1 MIGFALPG
9 VATST
14 SSYMAGSPLKS
25 VRRALTL
32 LVAAAVAGCAAGP
45 GSGERAGLKL
55 GTVKESFESFKDAIA
70 KEDYDAA
77 YDTLS
82 RDTRDR
88 YPSQLFLIAFNMTA
102 TGQRYQRLISDS
114 DLVTSIEKSDG
125 TSAVAVLRAAD
136 READLADP
144 ARKHYEMKSFRLVKE
159 GEKWLVQFTLQEFF
173 GIPEDRFFDYSR
185 VTRKRDFRQRR

>member
-1 MIGFALPG
+1 MPTDTSFYPAESPCMRVRLP
-9 VATST
+9 
-14 SSYMAGSPLKS
+14 MS
-25 VRRALTL
+25 VL
-32 LVAAAVAGCAAGP
+32 LPVVLAGCTGGPGTLEKAGP
-45 GSGERAGLKL
+45 RL
-55 GTVKESFESFKDAIA
+55 GTVKESFESFREAIA

-88 YPSQLFLIAFNMTA
+88 YPSQLFWIAFSMTG

-114 DLVTSIEKSDG
+114 ELVTSIEKSDG
-125 TSAVAVLRAAD
+125 KSAVAVLRAAD

-144 ARKHYEMKSFRLVKE
+144 HRKHFEMKSFRLVKE
-159 GEKWLVQFTLQEFF
+159 EEKWLVQFTLQEFF
-173 GIPEDRFFDYSR
+173 GIPEDQFFDYSR

>member
-1 MIGFALPG
+1 ML
-9 VATST
+9 
-14 SSYMAGSPLKS
+14 
-25 VRRALTL
+25 
-32 LVAAAVAGCAAGP
+32 AAVALAGCASGP
-45 GSGERAGLKL
+45 DSVSRAAPEL
-55 GTVKESFESFKDAIA
+55 GNVKESFESFKDAIA

-88 YPSQLFLIAFNMTA
+88 YPAQLFWIAFKMTG

-114 DLVTSIEKSDG
+114 TLVTSIEKSDQ

-136 READLADP
+136 RDADLADP
-144 ARKHYEMKSFRLVKE
+144 GRKHFEMKSFRLVKE
-159 GEKWLVQFTLQEFF
+159 DEKWLVQFTLQEFF
-173 GIPEDRFFDYSR
+173 GIPEDQFFDYSR